1 MEEAKTLEI
10 KWRKAALLSLR
21 DAYLHILE
29 DSLAN
34 AEKVRKDIFNAI
46 AYVAQHPEKQP
57 IDKYKTENKGD
68 YRAFELHSYRIS
80 YKYTSS
86 ELRILRIRHVKMK
99 PKKH

>member
-1 MEEAKTLEI
+1 MEKAKTLEI
-10 KWRKAALLSLR
+10 KWRKAALLSWR

-46 AYVAQHPEKQP
+46 SQAAQYPEKHP
-57 IDKYKTENKGD
+57 IDKFKTDNQGD
-68 YRAFELHSYRIS
+68 YRAFELDSYIIS

-86 ELRILRIRHVKMK
+86 ELRILRMRHVKMR
-99 PKKH
+99 PKEY